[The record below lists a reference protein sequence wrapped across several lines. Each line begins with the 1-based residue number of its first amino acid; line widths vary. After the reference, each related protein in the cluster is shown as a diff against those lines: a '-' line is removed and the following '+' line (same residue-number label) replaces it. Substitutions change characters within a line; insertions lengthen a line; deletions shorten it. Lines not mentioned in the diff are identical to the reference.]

1 MMTVQNL
8 ELQAYLE
15 NVTFTT
21 GMHKS
26 WTPRY
31 RSN

>member
-8 ELQAYLE
+8 ELQAYLK

-21 GMHKS
+21 GVKKS
-26 WTPRY
+26 RMPRCL
-31 RSN
+31 ST